1 MTRSDSEHFLQR
13 LMEATY
19 QVLKVQPTITLSGI
33 RALISVHQNGGP
45 MGYQDLADRQDSSY
59 RDAALLAAILSDG
72 RGAQKGS
79 DLLERVRGGDRREKR
94 LILTDRGRRIC
105 DLLSGA
111 DPGGSDPLDSVLQSF
126 DRLSCTDPKMRLT
139 TAFVFL
145 RVGLND
151 HLIREYRIPAV
162 SIFQNRPMSNLPRHL
177 SALQGIGLIDRLA
190 VSGEGNT
197 RPPVLTGQGL
207 GLLTELRALAPQA
220 DTERVVPDQAEE
232 TDPEPI

>member
-1 MTRSDSEHFLQR
+1 MTRSDSEDFLQR

-94 LILTDRGRRIC
+94 LILTDRGRQIC

-111 DPGGSDPLDSVLQSF
+111 DPDGSDPLDSVLRTF
-126 DRLSCTDPKMRLT
+126 DLISCHDAKMSLS
-139 TAFVFL
+139 TAFAFL

-151 HLIREYRIPAV
+151 HLIREYLLPAGA
-162 SIFQNRPMSNLPRHL
+162 IFQNRPMSNLPRRL
-177 SALQGIGLIDRLA
+177 SALEQVGLVKRLTVPGDGR
-190 VSGEGNT
+190 VS
-197 RPPVLTGQGL
+197 PPVLTGQGQ

-220 DTERVVPDQAEE
+220 DPERVVPDQAEE